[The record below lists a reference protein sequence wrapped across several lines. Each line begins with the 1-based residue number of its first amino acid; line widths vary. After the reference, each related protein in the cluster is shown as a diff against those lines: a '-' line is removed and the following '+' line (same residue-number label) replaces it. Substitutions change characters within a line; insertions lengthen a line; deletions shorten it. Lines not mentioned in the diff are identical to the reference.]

1 MNNLTLTNPSG
12 GLPASYDDYPG
23 AIYAPAGAD
32 GSEQLGLRDLVRV
45 ILRYKTIIF
54 TLVAAI
60 TLGVLAWQLLSPKLY
75 RSSVNVQVELIDD
88 LGTNQADVL
97 ARNVQRI
104 ANEVKLY
111 RSRSSAARVV
121 TDLDLL
127 NDANFRREMGGSLP
141 EDERAQIN
149 AATSYLLDMMQVQAE
164 EGSDLINLTV
174 TSRSPELSAEIANA
188 FPEAVREMKARKSER
203 RREALLEELNSERS
217 ERMTTARD
225 RAEELAEFRVQ
236 NRMLVGSGGAEDLA
250 QLNRIFTEAASAS
263 ALGAGSAAQSAG
275 MSRAASMQSTAGATN
290 AAVQGLQRQ
299 EAELAAT
306 VARLSQT
313 YGPNYPDLARAQS
326 ELSAVRS
333 NLASEQQ
340 RARAAAQQV
349 AAAESARMRETA
361 RAQASGDAAR
371 AGQLQSVVSRLT
383 ADAYR
388 NVSNSPLLSQ
398 LENEAVAAAA
408 AVAEISERITRVQ
421 SEKMVQGVS
430 SSIIS
435 PAVENWDPVSP
446 SPLKFTLIALIGSSI
461 LGIFLAFTIE
471 MLDDRLR
478 TVRQISKYFGLPTM
492 GMLPLLEDGISDK
505 LRESPVFADP
515 QSLFAEVA
523 RSFYSEVRALRPGAP
538 AQSVL
543 ITSPL
548 PGDGKSVVALTLAA
562 AAVAMGKR
570 AVVLDLDLR
579 RSGILQKIQ
588 RDINAPEL
596 MDIVRGQIDI
606 KSLAGP
612 TPATREF
619 DDEHEAAADTGAD
632 SESASALATRSLEE
646 ERLSRF
652 ALISASEPVDEPS
665 AVLGSSRFQRL
676 VEELKNRYDLV
687 VVNAPAT
694 LAVRDARSM
703 CDYTDDAIVV
713 ARWGYTTIDQMRA
726 TLEMLGSGK
735 VAGCVFDQVDYAEHA
750 RRRYGDSVQFY
761 QESSS
766 YFSGDYPLRSG
777 WKTRVGRI
785 FGINRGYSRY
795 AA

>member
-1 MNNLTLTNPSG
+1 MNNLAVPNPHG
-12 GLPASYDDYPG
+12 AVPANYDDYPG
-23 AIYAPAGAD
+23 AIYAPSGAD
-32 GSEQLGLRDLVRV
+32 GSEQVGLRDLVRV
-45 ILRYKTIIF
+45 ILRHKVIILSLIAAVTLG
-54 TLVAAI
+54 TLV
-60 TLGVLAWQLLSPKLY
+60 WQVLSPNLY

-111 RSRSSAARVV
+111 RSRSSAERVA
-121 TDLDLL
+121 TDLDLT
-127 NDANFRREMGGSLP
+127 NDPAFVREMGGEVP
-141 EDERAQIN
+141 ADDRTRIN
-149 AATSYLLDMMQVQAE
+149 AATSQLLEMTRVQAE
-164 EGSDLINLTV
+164 DGSDLINITV
-174 TSRSPELSAEIANA
+174 TSRSPELSAKIANA
-188 FPEAVREMKARKSER
+188 FPEAVRQMKGRKNER
-203 RREALLEELNSERS
+203 RREALIEELEAERS
-217 ERMTTARD
+217 DRMDVARKS
-225 RAEELAEFRVQ
+225 AEELAEFRVN

-275 MSRAASMQSTAGATN
+275 MARAASMHSTADATN
-290 AAVQGLQRQ
+290 AAVQNLQRQ
-299 EAELAAT
+299 EAELSAN

-313 YGPNYPDLARAQS
+313 YGPGYPELARVRS
-326 ELSAVRS
+326 ELSSVQTA
-333 NLASEQQ
+333 LAREQRQ
-340 RARAAAQQV
+340 ARVAAQQV
-349 AAAESARMRETA
+349 AAADSARMRETA

-371 AGQLQSVVSRLT
+371 AGQLQAVVSSLT

-388 NVSNSPLLSQ
+388 NVQNSPLLSQ

-408 AVAEISERITRVQ
+408 AVSEISERITRVR

-435 PAVENWDPVSP
+435 PAVENREPVSP
-446 SPLKFTLIALIGSSI
+446 SPLKFTLIALIGSGI
-461 LGIFLAFTIE
+461 LGIFLAFTID

-478 TVRQISKYFGLPTM
+478 TVRQISKYFGLPTL
-492 GMLPLLEDGISDK
+492 GMLPMLENGVSEK
-505 LRESPVFADP
+505 LRESPVFAEP

-523 RSFYSEVRALRPGAP
+523 RSIYSEIRALRPGSTS
-538 AQSVL
+538 QSIL

-579 RSGILQKIQ
+579 RSGILQRIQ
-588 RDINAPEL
+588 QDINAPEL
-596 MDIVRGQIDI
+596 MDFVQGDVDI
-606 KSLAGP
+606 KNVSGP
-612 TPATREF
+612 APATREF
-619 DDEHEAAADTGAD
+619 DDEADVDGFGEAEGRKLVEQ
-632 SESASALATRSLEE
+632 SEVDEL
-646 ERLSRF
+646 LSRF
-652 ALISASEPVDEPS
+652 ALISTSKPVEEPS

-676 VEELKNRYDLV
+676 IEELKDRYDLV

-703 CDYTDDAIVV
+703 CDYTDDALVV

-726 TLEMLGSGK
+726 TLEMLGSGRI
-735 VAGCVFDQVDYAEHA
+735 AGCVFDQVDYAEHA

-761 QESSS
+761 QESAS
-766 YFSGDYPLRSG
+766 YFSGKHPLRPS
-777 WKTRVGRI
+777 WKTRVSRA
-785 FGINRGYSRY
+785 FGLGRGYGRY
-795 AA
+795 AR